1 MVTVDQLPI
10 LSLYK
15 SEWND
20 LNLDDNFDED
30 TPHEN
35 TSLRVCV
42 KLVND
47 IQNNVRVNWNA
58 NIC

>member
-20 LNLDDNFDED
+20 LNLDDNFEED

-47 IQNNVRVNWNA
+47 IQNNVRVNWNV

>member
-47 IQNNVRVNWNA
+47 IQNNVRVN
-58 NIC
+58 